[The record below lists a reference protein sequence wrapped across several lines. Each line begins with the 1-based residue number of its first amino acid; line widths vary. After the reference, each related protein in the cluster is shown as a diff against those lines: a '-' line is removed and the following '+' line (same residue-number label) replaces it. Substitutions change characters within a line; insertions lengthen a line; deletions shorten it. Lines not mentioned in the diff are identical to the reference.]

1 MSDDSDFE
9 FDEKVMDSIV
19 NNCKPELMLD
29 LDNFEKVF
37 DIVVKQLPPP
47 AKYSA
52 FQLKR

>member
-9 FDEKVMDSIV
+9 FDATVMDNIMD
-19 NNCKPELMLD
+19 NCKPEMMLD

-52 FQLKR
+52 LQLKR